1 MSDVKGPVSA
11 GPHPRRTRNALSVTG
26 AGVVVGLLT
35 GISLGVLWWAL
46 APRVSIV
53 VSDQGFRADDFQP
66 QEYLASDIAFGAL
79 ALIAGVF
86 VTTGLVYMRREHLVA
101 TLGAALLAAVVGSLG
116 MWFVG
121 TQLGSVDLEQVS
133 LPEPSVIEGPLE
145 VHMPA
150 IFLVWPLT
158 AAVIITVLALS
169 DFLATVRNPGQQS
182 GPVSHQEPE

>member
-1 MSDVKGPVSA
+1 MSHVEGSAPVW
-11 GPHPRRTRNALSVTG
+11 PHPRRTRNALSVTG

-35 GISLGVLWWAL
+35 GVSLGVLWWAL
-46 APRVSIV
+46 APRVSVV
-53 VSDQGFRADDFQP
+53 VSDEGFRANSFQP

-79 ALIAGVF
+79 ALVAGIF
-86 VTTGLVYMRREHLVA
+86 VTIGLVYMRREHLVA
-101 TLGAALLAAVVGSLG
+101 TLGAALLAAVIGSLG

-158 AAVIITVLALS
+158 AAVIISILALS
-169 DFLATVRNPGQQS
+169 DFLATLRDPGQQS
-182 GPVSHQEPE
+182 GLELHQEPG

>member
-1 MSDVKGPVSA
+1 MSHVEGPAS
-11 GPHPRRTRNALSVTG
+11 GWPHPRRTRNAFSVTG

-35 GISLGVLWWAL
+35 GVALGVLWWAL
-46 APRVSIV
+46 APRVSVV
-53 VSDQGFRADDFQP
+53 VSDQGFRANNFQP

-79 ALIAGVF
+79 ALVAGIF

-101 TLGAALLAAVVGSLG
+101 TLGAALLAAVIGSLG

-158 AAVIITVLALS
+158 AAVIISVLALS
-169 DFLATVRNPGQQS
+169 DFLATWRNPGQQS
-182 GPVSHQEPE
+182 GLELHQ